1 MIWKCPPLN
10 LFNWSNYW
18 KWKDDMRT
26 KPKGVMATFK
36 ITKTY
41 YVTVDGDTEGD
52 CFSKAENLLPSD
64 IKEEDF
70 GDMEIE
76 LHSGFEYASF

>member
-1 MIWKCPPLN
+1 MVCSFGLVAKWLQGQYYYAGTACPK
-10 LFNWSNYW
+10 FIAG
-18 KWKDDMRT
+18 
-26 KPKGVMATFK
+26 PK
-36 ITKTY
+36 
-41 YVTVDGDTEGD
+41 
-52 CFSKAENLLPSD
+52 D

>member
-18 KWKDDMRT
+18 KWKDDMRE
-26 KPKGVMATFK
+26 PRGVMATFK
-36 ITKTY
+36 VTKTY
-41 YVTVDGDTEGD
+41 YVTVEGKNEED
-52 CFSKAENLLPSD
+52 CWIEAENLSPSD

-76 LHSGFEYASF
+76 VHSGFEYASF

>member
-1 MIWKCPPLN
+1 
-10 LFNWSNYW
+10 
-18 KWKDDMRT
+18 MRT
-26 KPKGVMATFK
+26 APKGLMATFK
-36 ITKTY
+36 VTKTY
-41 YVTVDGDTEGD
+41 YVTVEGDTEED
-52 CFSKAENLLPSD
+52 CFSIAENLMPKD

>member
-1 MIWKCPPLN
+1 
-10 LFNWSNYW
+10 
-18 KWKDDMRT
+18 
-26 KPKGVMATFK
+26 MATFK
-36 ITKTY
+36 VTKTY
-41 YVTVDGDTEGD
+41 YVTVEGDTEDD
-52 CFSKAENLLPSD
+52 CHSMAENLLPKD

>member
-1 MIWKCPPLN
+1 
-10 LFNWSNYW
+10 
-18 KWKDDMRT
+18 MRT
-26 KPKGVMATFK
+26 APKGVMATFK
-36 ITKTY
+36 VTKTY
-41 YVTVDGDTEGD
+41 YVTVEGYSEQD
-52 CFSKAENLLPSD
+52 AWCNAENLSPSE

>member
-1 MIWKCPPLN
+1 MWKCPPLN

-18 KWKDDMRT
+18 KWKNDMRT
-26 KPKGVMATFK
+26 APKGLMATFK
-36 ITKTY
+36 VTKTY
-41 YVTVDGDTEGD
+41 YVTVEGDTEED
-52 CFSKAENLLPSD
+52 CFIEAENLSPSD